1 MTVRQ
6 KTACIFSGDIKK
18 NRLIFIILSLVL
30 SAITHLWNPVGFPD
44 LFYDEGVYIGRALHF
59 LQSNNPQEGYFHG
72 HPVFGQVFLGMLLKL
87 TEFTDTTHHYHSKTD
102 TNNNNSNN
110 NLDDS
115 VESIKHIYLLPR
127 IWMGILSVLDTLLVY
142 KICETRYNCRVAA
155 LAAIL
160 FAVMPIT
167 WFTRRVLLDS
177 ILLPFFLASVFFAIF
192 SKTLEQQNH
201 KYVVVLLSGIFLG
214 LSIFIK
220 ISTVVMIPMVCY
232 LVYYYSISKSKARFR
247 SGRRNLVLLWFIPLI
262 AIPSLWPIQS
272 FVDNQFDQWISDVWL
287 QSTRATEGI
296 IAIFQSFMIVDPVF
310 ILLGFLGIVYT
321 ILKKEYFIMLWILPF
336 ACFSS
341 VFYTQ
346 YFHVIPVIPAWC
358 IAAGLLIDRTM
369 SIIRNLAKQLVV
381 QAITFTSIILF
392 GLISTLM
399 IISADLSSS
408 QFETAVYAF
417 KYAIANSGGKND
429 TTIIASPVYT
439 SMYTYVF
446 HAPHAMDY
454 LSTKFYQILTKNIIL
469 ISDPHYLNDIQTS
482 MMSDDLNRRNANI
495 SSRMLKTFYG
505 NVLRYDIDSYP
516 YGSMRFNYEGS
527 IVTINQST
535 IYLRPD

>member
-310 ILLGFLGIVYT
+310 MLLGFLGIVYT